1 MDAGQGKLCH
11 MLRGRDQWCGNSQ
24 LREDSKQLIAI
35 DLQPACRILFGTGC
49 GTYKVRGSCVN
60 IDTNCRQCT
69 NAADS
74 NLSVTT

>member
-11 MLRGRDQWCGNSQ
+11 MLRGRDQRCGNSQ

-35 DLQPACRILFGTGC
+35 DLQPACRILLGTCC
-49 GTYKVRGSCVN
+49 GTYKAIGTCEN
-60 IDTNCRQCT
+60 IVTNYIQCT

-74 NLSVTT
+74 NLL